1 MADIPKMFYR
11 FLNNNL
17 KSNQMTNSNLVS
29 SKTHAEIVKF
39 HEWLENNRNIY
50 LADKQRMDRA
60 YNIVR
65 ENTEQILK
73 SRQPVN
79 TGINKF

>member
-1 MADIPKMFYR
+1 
-11 FLNNNL
+11 
-17 KSNQMTNSNLVS
+17 MTNSNFVS

-39 HEWLENNRNIY
+39 HEWLEANRNIY

-65 ENTEQILK
+65 ENVEQ
-73 SRQPVN
+73 QY
-79 TGINKF
+79 T

>member
-1 MADIPKMFYR
+1 
-11 FLNNNL
+11 
-17 KSNQMTNSNLVS
+17 MTNSNLVS
-29 SKTHAEIVKF
+29 SKTHEAIVKF
-39 HEWLENNRNIY
+39 HEWLESNRNIY

-65 ENTEQILK
+65 ENTEQMLA

-79 TGINKF
+79 TGLNKL